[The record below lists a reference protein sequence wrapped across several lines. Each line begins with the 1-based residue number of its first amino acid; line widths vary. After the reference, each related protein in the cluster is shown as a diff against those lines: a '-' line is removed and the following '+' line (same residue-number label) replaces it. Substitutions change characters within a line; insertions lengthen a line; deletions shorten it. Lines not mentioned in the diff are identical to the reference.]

1 MGVKPMEQEAKR
13 LIPYSVHLP
22 EDVYNKL
29 KEAAGQRKAS
39 ALVRDAITL
48 IVEGDDEFNGGYN
61 KGVRDCI
68 KLICAVELYKAIG
81 YYGDTLAQMITA
93 DLQNLIVNQ
102 DVKGKG
108 NGKKKG

>member
-1 MGVKPMEQEAKR
+1 MEAKR

-22 EDVYNKL
+22 EDVYLKL
-29 KEAAGQRKAS
+29 KEAAGNRKAS

-68 KLICAVELYKAIG
+68 RMIQQNELCKAIG
-81 YYGDTLAQMITA
+81 YYEDTLAKILSDQIEE
-93 DLQNLIVNQ
+93 LIVNQ
-102 DVKGKG
+102 NVKGRG
-108 NGKKKG
+108 NGKKKV

>member
-1 MGVKPMEQEAKR
+1 MEAKR

-22 EDVYNKL
+22 EDVYLKL
-29 KEAAGQRKAS
+29 KEAAGNRKAS

-68 KLICAVELYKAIG
+68 RMIQQNELCKAIG
-81 YYGDTLAQMITA
+81 YYEDTLAKILSSSSITSLSFEA
-93 DLQNLIVNQ
+93 SRLRGQKLPH
-102 DVKGKG
+102 GCW
-108 NGKKKG
+108 